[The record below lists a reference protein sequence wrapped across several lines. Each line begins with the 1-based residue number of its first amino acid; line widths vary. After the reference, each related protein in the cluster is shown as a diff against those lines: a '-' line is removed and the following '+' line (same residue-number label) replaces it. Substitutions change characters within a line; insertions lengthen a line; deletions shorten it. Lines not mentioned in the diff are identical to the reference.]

1 MTAGATMLKATV
13 TGPKRAEVV
22 PVLRPRAV
30 DDWVVVKVHVA
41 PMCTEYKT
49 FLRGGPA
56 HFLGHEAAGEVVEV
70 DRSSRVKVGDRV
82 VVMPQYACGVCALCA
97 AGDYIHCEQNLD
109 FTAFSGQTEG
119 HATMAQYL
127 LKPDRLLIPIPDNMS
142 YAHAALACCGLG
154 ATFGAVERV
163 QPTPYDTV
171 LITGLGPVGLGG
183 VVNCRFRGA
192 RVISVESNP
201 WRAQRALDLGAET
214 VLDPADP
221 DARAQI
227 FALTQD
233 RGVDYAVDC
242 SGVPAAHRLCIDMT
256 RRRGTVVFVG
266 ECGDETP
273 LRISPDML
281 RKGLTLAGS
290 WHYNLL
296 AAPKLMAQIG
306 ALGSQL
312 EQLISHRFPLTQVQQ
327 AWETQVAGR
336 CAKVLLFPWD

>member
-1 MTAGATMLKATV
+1 MTPDATMLKATV

-22 PVLRPRAV
+22 RVLRPRAV

-41 PMCTEYKT
+41 PMCTEYKA

-70 DRSSRVKVGDRV
+70 DRASRVKVGDRV
-82 VVMPQYACGVCALCA
+82 VVMPQYSCGVCALCA
-97 AGDYIHCEQNLD
+97 VGDYIHCEQNLD
-109 FTAFSGQTEG
+109 FTAFSGQHEG
-119 HATMAQYL
+119 HATMAQFL
-127 LKPDRLLIPIPDNMS
+127 LKPDRLLIPIPDHMS
-142 YAHAALACCGLG
+142 YAHASLACCGLG

-192 RVISVESNP
+192 RVIGVESNP

-227 FALTQD
+227 FALTQG

-242 SGVPAAHRLCIDMT
+242 SGVPAAHRLCIDVT

-266 ECGDETP
+266 ECSDETP
-273 LRISPDML
+273 LRVSPDML
-281 RKGLTLAGS
+281 RRGLTLAGS
-290 WHYNLL
+290 WHYNLM

-306 ALGSQL
+306 ALGPQL
-312 EQLISHRFPLTQVQQ
+312 DQLISHRFPLTQAQQ
-327 AWETQVAGR
+327 AWETQVAGQ